1 MDKCNIFLSKKENYQ
16 KSAEKIKNSLKIP
29 TNIIWIE
36 DFMVT
41 ENKEEKLK
49 NSIIYFLCNSYL
61 VKELI
66 NLLERV
72 NCYIFNKDFFKR
84 NYTKLETQKKLIDN
98 NIKTPQIF
106 ENFEVVDK
114 TKLPIFCKQ
123 NIHAGMV
130 FKIYTVNTINKFF
143 EKFDSDEFYLE
154 EAIESNVESK
164 FYFVKGN
171 IYAKNNIE
179 ILNCVKKTC
188 IKISSVLKLD
198 VFSVDMIQRNDDYVV
213 FDVNPSAGF
222 YMLDEARNKLVY
234 EIEKMGEEK

>member
-61 VKELI
+61 VKELV
-66 NLLERV
+66 NLLERT

-84 NYTKLETQKKLIDN
+84 NYTKLEMQKKLIDN

-106 ENFEVVDK
+106 ENFEVDK

-143 EKFDSDEFYLE
+143 EKFASDEFYLE
-154 EAIESNVESK
+154 EAIESNIEIK

-171 IYAKNNIE
+171 IYAKKNIE
-179 ILNCVKKTC
+179 IPYCVKNIC
-188 IKISSVLKLD
+188 IKISLVLNLD
-198 VFSVDMIQRNDDYVV
+198 VFSVDMIQKNDDYIVL
-213 FDVNPSAGF
+213 DVNPSAGF
-222 YMLDEARNKLVY
+222 YMLDEARNKLVC
-234 EIEKMGEEK
+234 EIEKIGEEK